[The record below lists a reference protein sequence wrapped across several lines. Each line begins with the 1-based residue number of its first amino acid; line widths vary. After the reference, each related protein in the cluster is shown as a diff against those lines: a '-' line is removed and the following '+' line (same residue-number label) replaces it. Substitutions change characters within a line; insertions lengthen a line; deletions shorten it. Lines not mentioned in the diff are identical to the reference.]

1 MVAILLIGDE
11 ILSAGVREENLHVM
25 VESLTKIGY
34 QVGEVRIVRDDVEE
48 IANAFRE
55 LRSRYDYLFT
65 AGGIGP
71 THDDMT
77 LHAAAVAFDT
87 PVEHNQQML
96 AFLKTRYGEP
106 LSPMV
111 ARMADLP
118 VATEV
123 HGCSQG
129 HWPLIQWNNVF
140 ILPGLPR
147 ALQDKMA
154 RIVEM
159 LPHLEHTW
167 TSILYLSADES
178 DFADWLETVQNAHPQ
193 VAIGSYP
200 VIGAYDYRSRLVVK
214 GSVAE
219 EVADAAGELRGYVR
233 EQGWL
238 IREESDLQ

>member
-25 VESLTKIGY
+25 VERLTEIGY

-48 IANAFRE
+48 IAHAFRE
-55 LRSRYDYLFT
+55 LRSRYDYLFS

-96 AFLKTRYGEP
+96 SFLKSRYGEP

-118 VATEV
+118 AETEV

-147 ALQDKMA
+147 ALQDKMT

-159 LPHLEHTW
+159 LPHREHTW

-178 DFADWLETVQNAHPQ
+178 DFADWLGTVQHEHSQ

-200 VIGAYDYRSRLVVK
+200 VIGAYDYHSRLVVK
-214 GSVAE
+214 GSDAGRVAE
-219 EVADAAGELRGYVR
+219 AAEELRAHVQR
-233 EQGWL
+233 NGWL
-238 IREESDLQ
+238 VREESDLQ